1 MSPEQK
7 VVIITGASQGIGAG
21 LVRAYR
27 DRNYRVIANSRS
39 VKATADVGILAVP
52 GDISLPETADR
63 IVNEGMARFGRID
76 PLVNNAGVFISKPFI
91 NFTADD
97 YALHI
102 GINVFGFLYIT
113 QRVAAEMLKQQSGH
127 IVSITTSLAGQPI
140 AGVPAA
146 LGSLTK
152 GGLNAVTQ
160 SWRSSSPGPV
170 FASMRSHR
178 ALSRPPCTR
187 SNPMQIFPICTR

>member
-1 MSPEQK
+1 M
-7 VVIITGASQGIGAG
+7 AS
-21 LVRAYR
+21 
-27 DRNYRVIANSRS
+27 
-39 VKATADVGILAVP
+39 T
-52 GDISLPETADR
+52 
-63 IVNEGMARFGRID
+63 GRI
-76 PLVNNAGVFISKPFI
+76 I

-127 IVSITTSLAGQPI
+127 IVSITTGLAGQPI

-146 LGSLTK
+146 LASLTK

-160 SWRSSSPGPV
+160 SLAIEFARAGIRVNAVSPGI
-170 FASMRSHR
+170 
-178 ALSRPPCTR
+178 LKT
-187 SNPMQIFPICTR
+187 PMHL